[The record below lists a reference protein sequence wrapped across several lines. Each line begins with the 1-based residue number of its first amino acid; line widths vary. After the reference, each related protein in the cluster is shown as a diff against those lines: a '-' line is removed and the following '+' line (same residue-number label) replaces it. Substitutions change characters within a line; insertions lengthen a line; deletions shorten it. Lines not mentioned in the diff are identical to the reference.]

1 MIEIMDDDHHSNCEP
16 RASLAPAAQD
26 ATMQLEQATDVFTSM
41 NIGDGAATALVS
53 RAPAEREAANAKV
66 ATGDADA
73 GVQTGSD
80 AAIPQTRGQRAQAR
94 SDGARAA
101 ILTGPVLPT
110 LLRLALPTM
119 VVLLAQTAVNIAE
132 AYYVGFLGTD
142 ALAGVALVFPVFMLM
157 TMMSNG
163 GLGSGV
169 AASVARAVGAGRKH
183 DADALVFHALILAVI
198 VGALF
203 MLGAIRGGPAL
214 YRALGGRNEALD
226 AALKYS
232 NYLFAG
238 AIPVWIVN
246 LQAAAL
252 RGSGNVRVPATVTLV
267 GALVLIPTSP
277 LLIFGFGP
285 IPRLGIG
292 GAGIAFAAYYGAAM
306 LVLLRYMM
314 SGRSGLTF
322 RFVPLQARL
331 FADILKVGIPTAFN
345 TVLTNLTVILV
356 TGAVGLFGTK
366 ALAAYGIASRLDYVM
381 IPILFGI
388 CTAVL
393 TMVGVNI
400 GAGQIARARK
410 IAWTSSLVG
419 LAITGTIGLIV
430 ALFPMLWLQLFS
442 RDPDVLGEGA
452 TYLRIVAPA
461 YGALGF
467 GFVIA
472 FAAQGAGHVLWP
484 VVAVVTRLLL
494 AAGFGW
500 IAVGYFGG
508 GMAMLAFMVAASL
521 VVYAA
526 ICAIALVS
534 GSVWRT
540 NRA

>member
-1 MIEIMDDDHHSNCEP
+1 MTKLE
-16 RASLAPAAQD
+16 RATVPFAAVDPDTIPSGGPATLQEFAAP
-26 ATMQLEQATDVFTSM
+26 
-41 NIGDGAATALVS
+41 
-53 RAPAEREAANAKV
+53 
-66 ATGDADA
+66 
-73 GVQTGSD
+73 
-80 AAIPQTRGQRAQAR
+80 AIPQTRAPTAMPHRDR
-94 SDGARAA
+94 TRVA
-101 ILTGPVLPT
+101 ILTGAILPT
-110 LLRLALPTM
+110 LLGLALPTM

-132 AYYVGFLGTD
+132 AYYVGLLGTD

-169 AASVARAVGAGRKH
+169 ASAVARTIGAGRRQ
-183 DADALVFHALILAVI
+183 DADALVFHAVILGVV

-203 MLGAIRGGPAL
+203 MLGTIRGGPLL
-214 YRALGGRNEALD
+214 YRALGGRSEALD

-277 LLIFGFGP
+277 ILIFGFGP
-285 IPRLGIG
+285 VPALGIG
-292 GAGIAFAAYYGAAM
+292 GAGIAFALYYSAAM

-322 RFVPLQARL
+322 RPVPLQRRL
-331 FADILKVGIPTAFN
+331 FADILKVGIPTAIN
-345 TVLTNLTVILV
+345 TVFTNLTVILV

-366 ALAAYGIASRLDYVM
+366 ALAAYGIASRLDYIM

-388 CTAVL
+388 STAVL

-400 GAGQIARARK
+400 GAGAVARARK
-410 IAWTSSLVG
+410 IAWISSLVG
-419 LAITGTIGLIV
+419 LALTGTIGLVV
-430 ALFPMLWLQLFS
+430 AVFPQLWLHLFS
-442 RDPDVLGEGA
+442 HDPDVLREGA

-461 YGALGF
+461 YAALGF

-472 FAAQGAGHVLWP
+472 FAAQGAGHVFWP
-484 VVAVVTRLLL
+484 FVAVAARLLI

-508 GMAMLAFMVAASL
+508 GMAMLAFTVAAGL
-521 VVYAA
+521 VAYAA
-526 ICAIALVS
+526 ICALAMVS
-534 GSVWRT
+534 RAAWRS
-540 NRA
+540 NA